1 MVVGTSVVLL
11 AFGGGAALANGSHG
25 PTSSNSATQGAT
37 SAQLLPIAAGVGAA
51 APVNANLPVGL
62 LSGGP
67 AGGPLSQEAHADAR
81 GTAANNSTAQS
92 VRQGGGGDAA
102 GSSAPAVKLL
112 PVGGK
117 APAPVV
123 GQAARA
129 RAAGTAKNNSTAQSV
144 RQDSGGG
151 AGKNAA
157 AQSASN
163 AQVVP
168 VALGAAAAAPVNA
181 NLPVGLLA
189 LGPRQG
195 AVRQRADADAD
206 AQALN
211 NDAAQEIRQEGGQG
225 TGKGG
230 QNAAS
235 QRASNSQLLPI
246 ALGAALGIPVN
257 ANVPVALLSAGPL
270 QGDVDQEA
278 SARVRA
284 RAANNALA
292 QSVRQEGGQGGQNTA
307 SQSGSNSQVLP
318 LSLGAALGIPINANV
333 PISILSAG
341 PVQGAVRQRADA
353 DAAAEALNNATV
365 QSVRQ
370 QGAGGGQNA
379 ATQGASNSQVLP
391 IALGPA
397 VALPINLNLPISIL
411 SAGPIQGEVTQAGS
425 ASAIGRA
432 RTNDLVQSVEQA
444 GAGHNSVGQTA
455 SSQQILP
462 VALGPSVATPLN
474 INLPIAVLSD
484 GQFLGIGGMDVL
496 TAVPS
501 LLTDPFGT
509 TSSALG
515 TLGNPVGAVTGLLA
529 GL

>member
-11 AFGGGAALANGSHG
+11 AFGGSAALANGSHG
-25 PTSSNSATQGAT
+25 PTSVNSATQGASST
-37 SAQLLPIAAGVGAA
+37 QLLPLAPGVAAA
-51 APVNANLPVGL
+51 APVNPNLPVGL
-62 LSGGP
+62 L
-67 AGGPLSQEAHADAR
+67 AGGPSGGRVTQEAHADAR
-81 GTAANNSTAQS
+81 ASAANNSTAQS
-92 VRQGGGGDAA
+92 VRQGGGGDVA
-102 GSSAPAVKLL
+102 GQSAPAVKLL
-112 PVGGK
+112 PVGTRT
-117 APAPVV
+117 PARVV
-123 GQAARA
+123 GQSARA
-129 RAAGTAKNNSTAQSV
+129 RVSGSAANASTAQSV
-144 RQDSGGG
+144 RQDSGDG
-151 AGKNAA
+151 AGGRNAA
-157 AQSASN
+157 SQAASN

-168 VALGAAAAAPVNA
+168 VALGAAAAVPVNA
-181 NLPVGLLA
+181 HVPVGLLA

-195 AVRQRADADAD
+195 DVRQRAEAGAD

-211 NDAAQEIRQEGGQG
+211 NETQQAIDQRGGQG
-225 TGKGG
+225 GTGG

-235 QRASNSQLLPI
+235 QRGSNSQLLPI

-278 SARVRA
+278 RARAQA
-284 RAANNALA
+284 RAANNQLA
-292 QSVRQEGGQGGQNTA
+292 QSVRQQAGRAGQGSA
-307 SQSGSNSQVLP
+307 SQSASNSQLLP

-333 PISILSAG
+333 PVSILSAG
-341 PVQGAVRQRADA
+341 PVQGDVRQRADA
-353 DAAAEALNNATV
+353 DATAEALNNATV

-379 ATQGASNSQVLP
+379 ATQGASNSQILP
-391 IALGPA
+391 VALGPA

-425 ASAIGRA
+425 AAAAGRA
-432 RTNDLVQSVEQA
+432 RTNDLVQSVAQSGGDRNA
-444 GAGHNSVGQTA
+444 AAQTA
-455 SSQQILP
+455 SSSQILP

-484 GQFLGIGGMDVL
+484 GQFLGIGGVDVL

-509 TSSALG
+509 ASSLLG
-515 TLGNPVGAVTGLLA
+515 GDPVGTVTGLLA